1 MEVEILGFAIA
12 EIQEYVE
19 KFCKDDDG
27 TRMWNLIQES
37 AELLSLC
44 YIPIICFIVCFTL
57 KKCIEQEKC
66 ISSVNRRFP
75 RTLTELYK
83 RAMRAILWDHHPT
96 CKNLK
101 RLAKN
106 GMDKGELIFE
116 FETKDLIAK

>member
-37 AELLSLC
+37 EPEYLNSNKFLPEEVLC
-44 YIPIICFIVCFTL
+44 TL
-57 KKCIEQEKC
+57 DE
-66 ISSVNRRFP
+66 
-75 RTLTELYK
+75 
-83 RAMRAILWDHHPT
+83 
-96 CKNLK
+96 LK